1 MGKNKEKHDFES
13 SNLIAYVAKRFW
25 TLIKISIAAGI
36 ITAIATIFIHNRY
49 KSSLVLFPAS
59 QASVAR
65 SIADINYGYSKGDFL
80 AVGEDEEIDA
90 LLQVLNS
97 NDIVNGLVLK
107 FDLANHYKI
116 NLSKKGAYS
125 LLYKKVIS
133 NLKISRTEYTS
144 VSVEVWDE
152 DPKIAGAMANEI
164 ICLVDTV
171 FSRMQHDRI
180 VKAYNLIK
188 NEYDNSS
195 NYISLLQDSLTKLNK
210 LGILD
215 YQYQTQEIT
224 KAYYKAML
232 AGKTELANSIKKQIK
247 VLEDYGSITMTL
259 RDHISFS
266 TKNLTDLGA
275 KLSIAKVALQ
285 STISSKYVV
294 SKPGIPDSKDYPK
307 RTLIVLVAAI
317 SAFFVA
323 LFCFIIFDNLK
334 KVL

>member
-1 MGKNKEKHDFES
+1 MGKNKEKYDYYAG
-13 SNLIAYVAKRFW
+13 NLIAYVAKRFW
-25 TLIKISIAAGI
+25 TLMKISVAAAI
-36 ITAIATIFIHNRY
+36 ITAIATLFIHNQY

-59 QASVAR
+59 QASVSR
-65 SIADINYGYSKGDFL
+65 SIADVNYGYSKGDFL
-80 AVGEDEEIDA
+80 AVGEDEEIDE

-97 NDIVNGLVLK
+97 SDIVNGLVSK

-125 LLYKKVIS
+125 MLYKKVAS
-133 NLKISRTEYTS
+133 NLKIGRTEYTS

-152 DPKIAGAMANEI
+152 DPQVAGAMAFEI
-164 ICLVDTV
+164 INLVDTV
-171 FSRMQHDRI
+171 YSRMQRDRI
-180 VKAYNLIK
+180 VKAYNLVK
-188 NEYDNSS
+188 DEYESLS
-195 NYISLLQDSLTKLNK
+195 HYISLVQDSLTKLNK

-215 YQYQTQEIT
+215 YQFQSQEIT

-232 AGKTELANSIKKQIK
+232 AGKTDLANSIKKQIK
-247 VLEDYGSITMTL
+247 VLEDHGSKTMTL
-259 RDHISFS
+259 RDNIAYS
-266 TKNLTDLGA
+266 TKNLADLGS
-275 KLSIAKVALQ
+275 KLSMARVAMK

-294 SKPGIPDSKDYPK
+294 SKPGVPDSKDYPK

-317 SAFFVA
+317 STFFVA